1 MSDQLTGNRTAGR
14 LPAANASS
22 NPRRISAAVQNRADT
37 NYVILYTVINREG
50 QPLTQAAMISKNFG
64 VNAAMGSQC
73 VNVRQ
78 DGFAKIASEAPAL
91 GVHRIETR
99 DQIVPRFRQ
108 AIGSKQT
115 KTLFEPTAAQP
126 RTNAVSA
133 CLRSQ
138 GVGCAC
144 RD

>member
-78 DGFAKIASEAPAL
+78 DGFAKIASEARRLAF
-91 GVHRIETR
+91 IESKPG
-99 DQIVPRFRQ
+99 DQIVP
-108 AIGSKQT
+108 
-115 KTLFEPTAAQP
+115 QP

-133 CLRSQ
+133 RLRSQ